1 MRLRR
6 PPEWNYLLLAVAA
19 MLADRITK
27 FGVERLSAPGF
38 EHVLIPGM
46 LNLIHTNN
54 PGVAFGLFAESGS
67 PWLSPLLIIF
77 SASVIVFLLWL
88 LTTGRAGGPAG
99 KTGMALILGGAA
111 GNLLDRVM
119 RHSVTDFI
127 DFHLGSHHWYT
138 FNIADSVIVVGSFL
152 VLFELLK
159 DWKQAAEEEA

>member
-1 MRLRR
+1 MRRR
-6 PPEWNYLLLAVAA
+6 IEWGYLVLAMAA
-19 MLADRITK
+19 MVADRLTK
-27 FGVERLSAPGF
+27 FAIERFSVPGF

-67 PWLSPLLIIF
+67 PWLSPILILF
-77 SASVIVFLLWL
+77 SAGVIVFLLWL

-99 KTGMALILGGAA
+99 KTGMSLILGGAA
-111 GNLLDRVM
+111 GNLLDRVL

-127 DFHLGSHHWYT
+127 DFHVGNHHWYT
-138 FNIADSVIVVGSFL
+138 FNVADSVIVVGSLL

-159 DWKQAAEEEA
+159 DWKQAAEEKA